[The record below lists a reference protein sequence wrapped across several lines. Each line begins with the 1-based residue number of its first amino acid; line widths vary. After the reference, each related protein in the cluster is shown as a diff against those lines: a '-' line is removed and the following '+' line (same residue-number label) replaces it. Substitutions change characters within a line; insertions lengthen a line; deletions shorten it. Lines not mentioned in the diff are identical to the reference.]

1 MNRVRLRRLL
11 REALNEM
18 DVSHYDRMPDS
29 AMDRMIP
36 AGNLE
41 EILRTDGLAEFK
53 DELAFH
59 CEILEQGDEPYH
71 IMEPAEYEY
80 ISAAIGD
87 FADDG
92 DMDFAEWLNRSHFD
106 NVLVGETDEPNFV
119 RWTMR

>member
-1 MNRVRLRRLL
+1 MNKNRLRRLL
-11 REALNEM
+11 REVLNEM
-18 DVSHYDRMPDS
+18 DNSHYDHMPDS

-59 CEILEQGDEPYH
+59 CEMLEQGDEPYH
-71 IMEPAEYEY
+71 IMEPAEYEF
-80 ISAAIGD
+80 IMASIGD

-92 DMDFAEWLNRSHFD
+92 DTDFAEWENRSHFD
-106 NVLVGETDEPNFV
+106 NVIVGDATGPNFV

>member
-1 MNRVRLRRLL
+1 MNKNRLRRLL

-18 DVSHYDRMPDS
+18 DNSHYDRMPDS

-41 EILRTDGLAEFK
+41 EILNTDGLAEFK

-59 CEILEQGDEPYH
+59 CEMLEQGDEPYH
-71 IMEPAEYEY
+71 IMEPAEYEF
-80 ISAAIGD
+80 IMASIGD

-92 DMDFAEWLNRSHFD
+92 DTSPCIAGKKVVDGIKKSAEWYECMIAES
-106 NVLVGETDEPNFV
+106 
-119 RWTMR
+119 